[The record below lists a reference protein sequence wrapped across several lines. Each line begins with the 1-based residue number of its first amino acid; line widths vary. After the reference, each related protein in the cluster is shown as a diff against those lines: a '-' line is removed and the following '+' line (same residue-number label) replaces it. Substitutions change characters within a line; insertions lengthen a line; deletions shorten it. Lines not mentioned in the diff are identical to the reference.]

1 MSESLEDLKA
11 IVDNAPDGATH
22 YSVNQYDFIEGYF
35 KLHNCNCLCYY
46 GGKGWVDIGE
56 DTSIDGNHYVRDI
69 SDIKRI
75 IELMEHI
82 KGLKANTVNFN
93 GGVKCSDIPNNLAM

>member
-1 MSESLEDLKA
+1 MSETLEELKA
-11 IVDNAPDGATH
+11 IVDNAPDGAT
-22 YSVNQYDFIEGYF
+22 I
-35 KLHNCNCLCYY
+35 
-46 GGKGWVDIGE
+46 VDIEVDGF
-56 DTSIDGNHYVRDI
+56 IDYLYVDKCADHGKQIKSFHNGDDSAIEYSNGNIRSL

-93 GGVKCSDIPNNLAM
+93 GGVKCSNIPNNLAM